1 MVINTDKN
9 MPEFDLDSFKKT
21 WQEQPVQ
28 PKYNDNEILKM
39 LNKKSRN
46 YMKYIFW
53 ISVIEF
59 LLFSVLGV
67 FYLIQSNEADSFLNV
82 LEKMGVHKDRQLV
95 TKLDNIYLI
104 VKILSL
110 LITGFF
116 VFKFYQNYRKIKIE
130 EDLKLFIL
138 RIIAFKKTVN
148 AFILT
153 NIGLLLI
160 LISVF
165 IGFTFYIINV
175 QNIEVSDS
183 TLMGFLVGFIVG
195 TILCVI
201 LIWIYYRLVY
211 GIIMSRLDKNL
222 NQLKEI
228 ESQEN

>member
-1 MVINTDKN
+1 

-21 WQEQPVQ
+21 WQEQPVK
-28 PKYNDNEILKM
+28 PKYDNNEILKM
-39 LNKKSRN
+39 LNNKSRN

-53 ISVIEF
+53 ISVVEF

-67 FYLIQSNEADSFLNV
+67 FYLIQNNESDSFLSI
-82 LEKMGVHKDRQLV
+82 LEKMGVHRDSQLI

-110 LITGFF
+110 VVTGFF
-116 VFKFYQNYRKIKIE
+116 VFKFYQNYRKIRVE
-130 EDLKLFIL
+130 EDLKLFII
-138 RIIAFKKTVN
+138 RIITFKKTVN

-160 LISVF
+160 LISAL
-165 IGFTFYIINV
+165 IGFTFYILNV
-175 QNIEVSDS
+175 QNIEINSS
-183 TLMGFLVGFIVG
+183 TFTGFIVG
-195 TILCVI
+195 IIVSTILCVI
-201 LIWIYYRLVY
+201 LIWVYYRLVY
-211 GIIMSRLDKNL
+211 GIIMNRLDKNL

>member
-1 MVINTDKN
+1 

-28 PKYNDNEILKM
+28 PKYDDNEILKM

-53 ISVIEF
+53 ISVAEF
-59 LLFSVLGV
+59 LFFSLMGI
-67 FYLIQSNEADSFLNV
+67 FYLVNSNEFDSLLNI
-82 LEKMGVHKDRQLV
+82 LEKMGVQRNDTIQNS
-95 TKLDNIYLI
+95 LDTIYLVI
-104 VKILSL
+104 KILSL
-110 LITGFF
+110 LVTGFF
-116 VFKFYQNYRKIKIE
+116 VIKFYQNYRKIKIE
-130 EDLKLFIL
+130 EDLKLFII
-138 RIIAFKKTVN
+138 RIITFKKTVN

-153 NIGLLLI
+153 NIGLLLLVI
-160 LISVF
+160 GALTAFAFYIFNSQQIHLSRSSLMSFIIAISV
-165 IGFTFYIINV
+165 
-175 QNIEVSDS
+175 S
-183 TLMGFLVGFIVG
+183 
-195 TILCVI
+195 TILCVT

>member
-1 MVINTDKN
+1 

-21 WQEQPVQ
+21 WQEQPVK
-28 PKYNDNEILKM
+28 PKYDNNEILKM

-59 LLFSVLGV
+59 LFFSVLGV
-67 FYLIQSNEADSFLNV
+67 FYLIQSNESDSFLSI
-82 LEKMGVHKDRQLV
+82 LEKMGVHKDSQLV
-95 TKLDNIYLI
+95 AKLDNIYLI

-110 LITGFF
+110 VVTGFF
-116 VFKFYQNYRKIKIE
+116 VLKFYQNYRKIKIE
-130 EDLKLFIL
+130 EDLKLFII
-138 RIIAFKKTVN
+138 RIITFKKTVN

-153 NIGLLLI
+153 NIGLLLV
-160 LISVF
+160 LMSAF
-165 IGFTFYIINV
+165 IGFTFYIINI
-175 QNIEVSDS
+175 QNIEVSNS
-183 TLMGFLVGFIVG
+183 TLIGFLVGIIIG
-195 TILCVI
+195 TILCVS
-201 LIWIYYRLVY
+201 LIWVYYRLVY

>member
-1 MVINTDKN
+1 

-53 ISVIEF
+53 ISVVEF

-67 FYLIQSNEADSFLNV
+67 FYLIQNNEADSFLSI
-82 LEKMGVHKDRQLV
+82 LEKMGVHKDSQLI

-110 LITGFF
+110 IVTGFF

-138 RIIAFKKTVN
+138 RIIAFKK
-148 AFILT
+148 
-153 NIGLLLI
+153 
-160 LISVF
+160 
-165 IGFTFYIINV
+165 
-175 QNIEVSDS
+175 Q
-183 TLMGFLVGFIVG
+183 
-195 TILCVI
+195 
-201 LIWIYYRLVY
+201 
-211 GIIMSRLDKNL
+211 
-222 NQLKEI
+222 
-228 ESQEN
+228 

>member
-1 MVINTDKN
+1 

-39 LNKKSRN
+39 LNNKSRN

-53 ISVIEF
+53 ISVVEF

-67 FYLIQSNEADSFLNV
+67 FYLIQNNESDSFLSI
-82 LEKMGVHKDRQLV
+82 LEKMGVHKNSQLI

-110 LITGFF
+110 VVTGFF
-116 VFKFYQNYRKIKIE
+116 VFKFYQNYRKIRIE
-130 EDLKLFIL
+130 EDLKLFII
-138 RIIAFKKTVN
+138 RIITFKKTVN

-160 LISVF
+160 LISAL
-165 IGFTFYIINV
+165 IGFTFYILNV
-175 QNIEVSDS
+175 QNIEINSS
-183 TLMGFLVGFIVG
+183 TFTGFIVG
-195 TILCVI
+195 ILVSTILCVI
-201 LIWIYYRLVY
+201 LIWVYYRLVY

>member
-1 MVINTDKN
+1 

-21 WQEQPVQ
+21 WQEQPVK
-28 PKYNDNEILKM
+28 PKYDNNEILKM

-59 LLFSVLGV
+59 LFFSVLGV
-67 FYLIQSNEADSFLNV
+67 FYLIQSNESDSFLSI
-82 LEKMGVHKDRQLV
+82 LEKMGVHKNSQLV
-95 TKLDNIYLI
+95 AKLDNIYLI

-110 LITGFF
+110 VVTGFF
-116 VFKFYQNYRKIKIE
+116 VLKFYQNYRKIKIE
-130 EDLKLFIL
+130 EDLKLFII
-138 RIIAFKKTVN
+138 RIITFKKTVN

-153 NIGLLLI
+153 NIGLLLV
-160 LISVF
+160 LMSAF
-165 IGFTFYIINV
+165 IGFTFYIINI
-175 QNIEVSDS
+175 QNIEVSNS
-183 TLMGFLVGFIVG
+183 TLIGFLVGIIIG
-195 TILCVI
+195 TILCVS
-201 LIWIYYRLVY
+201 LIWVYYRLVY